1 MTVEEL
7 LSRISSRELTE
18 WMAFFSLE
26 GPTGDERDDWRA
38 GMIASTIANV
48 NRDTKKQKRAYKPQ
62 DFMPK
67 YEQDAPA
74 QEQRQPDPGLLGF
87 VQGMQ
92 RRMGGKLTIGE

>member
-18 WMAFFSLE
+18 WMAFFSIE

-48 NRDTKKQKRAYKPQ
+48 NRDSKKKGSPYKPQ

-67 YEQDAPA
+67 YEQQPAP
-74 QEQRQPDPGLLGF
+74 EQRQADPGLLGF

-92 RRMGGKLTIGE
+92 RRMGGKLVIGE